1 MPDPA
6 ATTTADP
13 TAPATESPSMD
24 LIETIVIGILGM
36 QALSSMRLDENV
48 GRQGVMDNQRSAQLC
63 TNAFIEGAH
72 ELSIPEAMAT
82 SALALSMAGTQAASM
97 NLGSVTPPIALQ
109 VKPAA

>member
-1 MPDPA
+1 MADE
-6 ATTTADP
+6 AT
-13 TAPATESPSMD
+13 ATVKGKKMGES
-24 LIETIVIGILGM
+24 ETLKTIIVGILAM
-36 QALSSMRLDENV
+36 QALHSMRQDEIV
-48 GRQGVMDNQRSAQLC
+48 ARQGVCDNQRSAQLC
-63 TNAFIEGAH
+63 TNAYIEAGH

>member
-1 MPDPA
+1 MD
-6 ATTTADP
+6 ATNA
-13 TAPATESPSMD
+13 
-24 LIETIVIGILGM
+24 VIFGILAM
-36 QALSSMRLDENV
+36 QALGSMRSDEIV
-48 GRQGVMDNQRSAQLC
+48 ARQGVCDNQRSAQLC
-63 TNAFIEGAH
+63 TNSFIESSH